1 MEWVNLINKKT
12 PETDAVIKEFRSYM
26 PVNDAKE
33 IKMTGEKDKVDGDK
47 GPDLTLKSRRI
58 LSELK

>member
-12 PETDAVIKEFRSYM
+12 PETEAVIKEFRSYM

-33 IKMTGEKDKVDGDK
+33 IRLTREKDKVDGETA
-47 GPDLTLKSRRI
+47 LYVTLKTSQI